1 MPNKSRNSKLLT
13 TLVVTCL
20 TVFIFQL
27 CLAADTS
34 APPIAK
40 IIPRADTLF
49 GDVRVDNYY
58 WLRNKAD
65 SAVINFI
72 KAENSY
78 TQEKTAHLK
87 GLEDN
92 LYNEMVAR
100 LKETDTTAAQKI
112 NDYWYYSRTEKSKQY
127 AVFCRR
133 KGTLSAPEE
142 ITLDINALGANQSY
156 LNMGAMKL
164 SPNQNY
170 LAFAADTSGS
180 ETYTIRIKN
189 LQTGQILPDKIEA
202 TGAEIEWANDNKTLF
217 YETQDATLRS
227 YRLYRHLLG
236 SNAASDSLLFQEND
250 EAYYLSIS
258 KTRSKKY
265 LILCLESNTTN
276 ENWYLDA
283 DNPTGKFQVMVP
295 RTHEVK
301 YYIDHSGDKFYIM
314 TDENAKNFKVM
325 DVSTT
330 SPIKANW
337 HEFIAHDDSIKIEA
351 IDAFR
356 SFLAVY
362 ERSGGLQKIRI
373 INLDTGNVHYIDF
386 PDPAYTIYQTQNPV
400 YDTPMIRFR
409 YSSLVTP
416 YSVYD
421 FDMVA
426 QKLALI
432 KRNEVKGYDP
442 ANYRTE
448 RIFARASGGIPVP
461 IVLVYNKDLYR
472 GDGSNPLYLEGYGA
486 YGISSDAEFSSSR
499 ISLLDRGFVYA
510 LAQVRGGSEMGR
522 WWYDQ
527 GELLYKKNTFTD
539 FIACA
544 EHLIAQKYTSKDKL
558 AITGGS
564 AGGLLIGAVTNMRP
578 DLFKVVI
585 AQVPF
590 VDVLNTMLDP
600 TIPLTVTEYEEW
612 GNPHDSTYYFY
623 MKSYSPYDNVE
634 RKAYPAMLI
643 TGGLNDPRVA
653 YWEPTKWTS
662 KLRALKTDSND
673 LFLKINMGEGHFGV
687 SGRYAELK
695 DVAFEF
701 AFCLDELGIKK

>member
-1 MPNKSRNSKLLT
+1 MSNKSRNSKLIT
-13 TLVVTCL
+13 ASVAAG
-20 TVFIFQL
+20 FMIFAFQV
-27 CLAADTS
+27 CLAADNPL
-34 APPIAK
+34 PPVAK
-40 IIPRADTLF
+40 IIPRVDTLF
-49 GDVRVDNYY
+49 GDIRVDNYF
-58 WLRNKAD
+58 WLRNKSD
-65 SAVINFI
+65 SSVINFI

-78 TQEKTAHLK
+78 TRQKTAHLK

-100 LKETDTTAAQKI
+100 LKETDTTAAQRI
-112 NDYWYYSRTEKSKQY
+112 NDYLYYSRTEKGKQY
-127 AVFCRR
+127 PISCRK
-133 KGTLSAPEE
+133 KGSLLAPEE
-142 ITLDINALGANQSY
+142 VMLDINALAANQSY

-164 SPNQNY
+164 SPDQKY

-180 ETYTIRIKN
+180 ETYTIRVKD
-189 LQTGQILPDKIEA
+189 LQTGQILTDRIEA

-227 YRLYRHLLG
+227 YRLYRHQLG
-236 SNAASDSLLFQEND
+236 SKSSDDSLLFQEND

-265 LILCLESNTTN
+265 LILNLESNTTN

-283 DNPTGKFQVMVP
+283 DNPTGKFLVMVP
-295 RTHEVK
+295 RAHEVK
-301 YYIDHSGDKFYIM
+301 YYVDHSGDKFYIM

-325 DVSTT
+325 DVSTAN
-330 SPIKANW
+330 PAKANW
-337 HEFIAHDDSIKIEA
+337 HEFIAHNDSVKIEA
-351 IDAFR
+351 IDAFK
-356 SFLAVY
+356 SYLAVY
-362 ERSGGLQKIRI
+362 ERSGGLQKIKI
-373 INLDTGNVHYIDF
+373 INLDSGNVHYIDF
-386 PDPAYTIYQTQNPV
+386 PDPAYAIYQTQNPV
-400 YDTPMIRFR
+400 YDTPVIRFR

-421 FDMVA
+421 YDMAA
-426 QKLALI
+426 QKLTLV
-432 KRNEVKGYDP
+432 KRNEVRGYDP
-442 ANYRTE
+442 ANYKME
-448 RIFARASGGIPVP
+448 RVFARASDGILVP
-461 IVLVYNKDLYR
+461 IALVYKKDLFR
-472 GDGSNPLYLEGYGA
+472 GDGANPLYLEGYGA

-527 GELLYKKNTFTD
+527 GKLLYKKNTFTD
-539 FIACA
+539 FISCA
-544 EHLIAQKYTSKDKL
+544 EYLIAQKYTSKDKL

-590 VDVLNTMLDP
+590 VDILNTMLDP
-600 TIPLTVTEYEEW
+600 SIPLTVTEYEEW

-643 TGGLNDPRVA
+643 TGGLNDPRVG
-653 YWEPTKWTS
+653 YWEPTKWAS

-695 DVAFEF
+695 DVAFDY
-701 AFCLDELGIKK
+701 AFCLSELGITK